1 MVDAEHCEILVV
13 NDWRKWRYDNRLLH
27 VKRSRNVKLHVQLIL
42 DTTIAMGMWDD
53 QYRSRTLNIQTSK
66 LIAIDVLKLTCF
78 ENEQIV
84 WRHS

>member
-1 MVDAEHCEILVV
+1 M
-13 NDWRKWRYDNRLLH
+13 
-27 VKRSRNVKLHVQLIL
+27 KLHVQLIL

-84 WRHS
+84 